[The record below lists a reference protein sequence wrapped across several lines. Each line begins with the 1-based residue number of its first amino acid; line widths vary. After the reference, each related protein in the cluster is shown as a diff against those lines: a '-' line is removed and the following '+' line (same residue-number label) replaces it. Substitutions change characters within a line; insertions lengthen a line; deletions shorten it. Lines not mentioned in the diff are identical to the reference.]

1 MDNADITV
9 QGAQTAAVRR
19 FRPWLRRTLS
29 HPQQLTGRRQI
40 AAIFVLC
47 VAGLALVFFGETVA
61 PGVTLGS
68 YALIAVLAGTW
79 ILPTAWAT
87 AVVVIALGVL
97 TAAVVE
103 GSVDP
108 LTGGFQLSATLLM
121 AVVSRVAGRAL
132 RRSQLRRNE
141 LHQKLLSS
149 ERQRADQAAEQLAET
164 EQLSSEL
171 HEAVEALAEQAGEL
185 RRLNSR
191 LINFTADAAHELRA
205 PLAVMRTVADRAL
218 ARPRDA
224 AEYRD
229 SLTTLQREVVRLS
242 ELSDALLLLARADH
256 GELVVQRDSVDVADF
271 LGMLAARWQAM
282 AEQCGLTIELQ
293 LPDDGE
299 VSVDPVLLGRLFDN
313 LLDNACRYTPRG
325 GTVTL
330 AGAFDATWWQLSVA
344 NTDSPIDPELRR
356 EIFERFRRG
365 DPARQRE
372 TGGAGL
378 GLALCQTIAR
388 LHGGA
393 VRLDD
398 SDGQRTRFTVELPL
412 TSEVVAGP

>member
-1 MDNADITV
+1 MDSAGTV
-9 QGAQTAAVRR
+9 VRHAQTSAVRR
-19 FRPWLRRTLS
+19 FRRWLRYTLS
-29 HPQQLTGRRQI
+29 HPQQLTGRGQI
-40 AAIFVLC
+40 VAIFVLC
-47 VAGLALVFFGETVA
+47 VAGLALVLFGETVA

-79 ILPTAWAT
+79 ILPTAWAI

-97 TAAVVE
+97 SAAVVA
-103 GSVDP
+103 GSVES
-108 LTGGFQLSATLLM
+108 LTGGFQLGATLLM
-121 AVVSRVAGRAL
+121 AVVSRMAGTAL

-149 ERQRADQAAEQLAET
+149 ERQRADEAAAQLAET
-164 EQLSSEL
+164 EQLSGEL
-171 HEAVEALAEQAGEL
+171 HQAVAALAEQADAL
-185 RRLNSR
+185 RRVNSR

-218 ARPRDA
+218 ARPRHA
-224 AEYRD
+224 GEYRE
-229 SLTTLQREVVRLS
+229 SLTTLQREVIRLS

-256 GELVVQRDSVDVADF
+256 GELVVQRANVDVADF
-271 LGMLAARWQAM
+271 LGELAARWQAI
-282 AEQCGLTIELQ
+282 AEQRVLSIELQ
-293 LPDDGE
+293 LPDDGV
-299 VSVDPVLLGRLFDN
+299 VSADPVLLGRLFDN
-313 LLDNACRYTPRG
+313 LLDNACRYTPPG

-330 AGAFDATWWQLSVA
+330 TGDSDGSCWQLTVT
-344 NTDSPIDPELRR
+344 NTGSTIDPELRS

-388 LHGGA
+388 LHGGM
-393 VRLDD
+393 VRFDETDD
-398 SDGQRTRFTVELPL
+398 QRTRFTVALPVSGEL
-412 TSEVVAGP
+412 VAGV

>member
-1 MDNADITV
+1 MDNAEVVAGTPERS
-9 QGAQTAAVRR
+9 AMSRLRR
-19 FRPWLRRTLS
+19 WLRRTLS
-29 HPQQLTGRRQI
+29 HPQQLTGRREI
-40 AAIFVLC
+40 AAIFILC
-47 VAGLALVFFGETVA
+47 IAGLALVLFGETVA

-79 ILPTAWAT
+79 ILPTAWAA
-87 AVVVIALGVL
+87 AVVAIALAVL
-97 TAAVVE
+97 TAAVVQ

-108 LTGGFQLSATLLM
+108 LTGGFQLGATVLM

-141 LHQKLLSS
+141 LHLKLLSS
-149 ERQRADQAAEQLAET
+149 ERQRADEAAAQLAET
-164 EQLSSEL
+164 EQLSTEL
-171 HEAVEALAEQAGEL
+171 HEAVAALGAQTDEL

-224 AEYRD
+224 AEYRE

-242 ELSDALLLLARADH
+242 ELSDALLLQARADH
-256 GELVVQRDSVDVADF
+256 GEVVVQRVSVDVADF
-271 LGMLAARWQAM
+271 LGELAARWQAM
-282 AEQCGLTIELQ
+282 AEKRGQSIELQ
-293 LPDDGE
+293 LPDDGV
-299 VSVDPVLLGRLFDN
+299 VSGDSVLLGRLFDN
-313 LLDNACRYTPRG
+313 LLDNACRHTPPG

-330 AGAFDATWWQLSVA
+330 AGVCDGSCWRLSVA
-344 NTDSPIDPELRR
+344 NTGSLIDPELRE

-388 LHGGA
+388 LHGGV

-398 SDGQRTRFTVELPL
+398 AEGEVTRFTVELPVSWEL
-412 TSEVVAGP
+412 VAGA

>member
-1 MDNADITV
+1 MDSVD
-9 QGAQTAAVRR
+9 GALQAPPTGALRR
-19 FRPWLRRTLS
+19 FRRWLRWTLS
-29 HPQQLTGRRQI
+29 HPQQLTGRAQI
-40 AAIFVLC
+40 AVIFFLC
-47 VAGLALVFFGETVA
+47 IAGLALVLFGETVA

-79 ILPTAWAT
+79 ILPTTWAT

-97 TAAVVE
+97 SAAVVE
-103 GSVDP
+103 GSVDAI
-108 LTGGFQLSATLLM
+108 TGGFQLTATLLM
-121 AVVSRVAGRAL
+121 AVVSRMAGRAL

-141 LHQKLLSS
+141 LHQKLLNS

-164 EQLSSEL
+164 EQLSNEL
-171 HEAVEALAEQAGEL
+171 HEAVAALGAQAVEL
-185 RRLNSR
+185 RRLNAR
-191 LINFTADAAHELRA
+191 LIDFTADAAHELRA

-224 AEYRD
+224 AEYRE

-242 ELSDALLLLARADH
+242 ELS
-256 GELVVQRDSVDVADF
+256 VDVADF
-271 LGMLAARWQAM
+271 LSELAARWQAM
-282 AEQCGLTIELQ
+282 AEQRGLSIELQ
-293 LPDDGE
+293 LPDEGV
-299 VSVDPVLLGRLFDN
+299 VSADPVLLRRLFDN
-313 LLDNACRYTPRG
+313 LLDNACRHAQRG

-330 AGAFDATWWQLSVA
+330 AGDCDASSWRLSVA
-344 NTDSPIDPELRR
+344 NTGAPIDPELKN

-388 LHGGA
+388 LHDGVIRLEETDGRGA
-393 VRLDD
+393 H
-398 SDGQRTRFTVELPL
+398 FTLELPVTREL
-412 TSEVVAGP
+412 VATS

>member
-1 MDNADITV
+1 
-9 QGAQTAAVRR
+9 
-19 FRPWLRRTLS
+19 
-29 HPQQLTGRRQI
+29 
-40 AAIFVLC
+40 
-47 VAGLALVFFGETVA
+47 
-61 PGVTLGS
+61 
-68 YALIAVLAGTW
+68 
-79 ILPTAWAT
+79 
-87 AVVVIALGVL
+87 
-97 TAAVVE
+97 
-103 GSVDP
+103 
-108 LTGGFQLSATLLM
+108 
-121 AVVSRVAGRAL
+121 
-132 RRSQLRRNE
+132 

-299 VSVDPVLLGRLFDN
+299 VSADPVLLGRLFDN